1 MTQFGY
7 GIHYGEPAS
16 ASGLSLHGQQLTSGA
31 LFPVNRR
38 VVGSNLTWGA
48 NSFLNFALLGKR
60 SSDADLVTVP
70 SHDTG
75 RDHNAGVCGGCL

>member
-1 MTQFGY
+1 MSIETVPILHDQIGY

-48 NSFLNFALLGKR
+48 NSLFELR
-60 SSDADLVTVP
+60 SLVN
-70 SHDTG
+70 SHVLT
-75 RDHNAGVCGGCL
+75 